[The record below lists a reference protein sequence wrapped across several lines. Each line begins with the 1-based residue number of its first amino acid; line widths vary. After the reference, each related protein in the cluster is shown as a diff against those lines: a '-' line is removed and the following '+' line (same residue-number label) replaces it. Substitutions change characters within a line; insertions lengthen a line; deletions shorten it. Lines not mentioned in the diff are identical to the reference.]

1 MPMFSKLFFRLAY
14 LGRPIWDTG
23 VSPPELMDFINT
35 STPGRALDLGCGT
48 GTNAITLAQR
58 GWQVTGVDFT
68 PQAIRRARR
77 KVIKNHVAVELLHED
92 VLNLPLEIGKFDLIL
107 DLGCFHSQPAARRRK
122 YILKI
127 NQLLAD
133 TGTYLL
139 YTFIKNEQEESGPGI
154 TEADIRFIDENL
166 CIVDRK
172 DGTERGFRPSAW
184 LTIKKRKS
192 NDP

>member
-14 LGRPIWDTG
+14 IGHPLWDTG
-23 VSPPELMDFINT
+23 VSPPELMDFIAT
-35 STPGRALDLGCGT
+35 HVPGRALDLGCGT
-48 GTNAITLAQR
+48 GTNAITLAKH

-68 PQAIRRARR
+68 SQAIRRARR
-77 KVIKNHVAVELLHED
+77 KVMENHVPVELLHEN
-92 VLNLPLEIGKFDLIL
+92 VLNLSPELGKFDLIL
-107 DLGCFHSQPAARRRK
+107 DLGCFHSQPANNRQR

-139 YTFIKNEQEESGPGI
+139 YTFIKNEHEEAGPGI
-154 TEADIRFIDENL
+154 TEADIRFISENL

-172 DGTERGFRPSAW
+172 DGTERFVRPSVW
-184 LTIKKRKS
+184 LTIKRCT
-192 NDP
+192 